1 MSKFL
6 FFILFILGAFNIG
19 AQSVGNGSLG
29 NATLSFTY
37 HTDETRARVVEID
50 PSNSAYDEIE
60 LDPSNTFQSPSF
72 LFSKID
78 PNTNQQNRVLIMNMA
93 QGQSPLPT
101 RNYQIALIQ
110 AVFTSPPPPFGTGA
124 IILRVNKFTKT
135 NWCLTV
141 GADCKLQV
149 ILVPQFNN
157 LTLNNGAEVTCYP
170 WDGNTGGV
178 SCFLVQNKLTINA
191 GAWINV
197 AQKGFRNLNSGGN
210 GGNGGGNPFSTFI
223 PQNPATFPIEGNN
236 GLQIGPEFR
245 PLRQP
250 SGDCNLTSQNGGKG
264 GTGGYAY
271 LGGNGFQ
278 GFLPETRMNHSP
290 IAPPNLVFLGNAGLQ
305 GNGGRGGKGG
315 GQGGNGGNGGD
326 PAYPGQVGFSGNLG
340 SDGGQGGNGGKG
352 GGAIIVLANEIIV
365 NTGSPVVNIS
375 AENGNNALPI
385 NSAPNYGESGSGGM
399 GGDAKCHNG
408 NELIGYGPGGIR
420 GQRGDGASG
429 GQGGSGGNVGS
440 ASIRFGT
447 TGNFSKSLHV
457 KRDIGLKGTGMTGE
471 PIPNLTSSDGA
482 DGFPVNCAVNVCD
495 KNTYTVYDCACN
507 EAYRVLA
514 EMDEA
519 TEYPNYIEYQNTG
532 KFINSYLDKK
542 NNVPITVNFGSKG
555 IQYCYYYK
563 NSQLLIAFE
572 RIDDV
577 PVTEFRN
584 DRLGSPVAVF
594 NKYRY
599 HVFWCKLSSIDMV
612 NCNTI
617 HSDAGV
623 NINNYTSPFFITP
636 NISLLASTLKTTLYH
651 TLTYDYG
658 WVEFNGI
665 GFATNKYRYEDHL
678 PYVAEQGRVFE
689 MANPGNECR
698 KGCLPFEMEWV
709 YPIGYLQGNSG
720 NGGGGGGGGSSEYP
734 VLPYMQEIWDVPVAG
749 DTGPDGQDG
758 EGGDENSDD
767 GSFPPGGGDDEG
779 SFTTLETIKPQVKQ
793 LTLYP
798 NPSKNLVY
806 LLCENSEMLNGNI
819 EVLDVKGK
827 VIQRFDAA
835 TINGFAIDLKD
846 FASGIYFVKVQSNLG
861 IQSMKL
867 IKE

>member
-6 FFILFILGAFNIG
+6 YCILLVFSVGNLI

-37 HTDETRARVVEID
+37 YTDETRARVTEID

-60 LDPSNTFQSPSF
+60 LDPSHTIQSPSF
-72 LFSKID
+72 MFSKID

-93 QGQSPLPT
+93 QTQSPLPN

-110 AVFTSPPPPFGTGA
+110 SVFTLPPPPFGTGA
-124 IILRVNKFTKT
+124 IVLRVNKFTKN
-135 NWCLTV
+135 NWCLTD

-157 LTLNNGAEVTCYP
+157 LTLNNGAEVTCHN

-197 AQKGFRNLNSGGN
+197 AQKGFRNLNLGGN
-210 GGNGGGNPFSTFI
+210 GGNGGSGIPTDNIFNP
-223 PQNPATFPIEGNN
+223 PTFPIDGNN

-245 PLRQP
+245 PLGQP

-264 GTGGYAY
+264 GTGGYAFT
-271 LGGNGFQ
+271 GAFGDA
-278 GFLPETRMNHSP
+278 GFLPETRLNHSP
-290 IAPPNLVFLGNAGLQ
+290 IAPPNLVFLGNAGMQ
-305 GNGGRGGKGG
+305 GNGGKGGGGG

-326 PAYPGQVGFSGNLG
+326 PAYQGQVGLKSNPG
-340 SDGGQGGNGGKG
+340 SNGGQGGNGGKG
-352 GGAIIVLANEIIV
+352 GGAIIILANEIIV
-365 NTGSPVVNIS
+365 NTGSPVVDIS
-375 AENGNNALPI
+375 AENGYNAPPI
-385 NSAPNYGESGSGGM
+385 ISSPNYGESGSGGM
-399 GGDAKCHNG
+399 GGDAKCING
-408 NELIGYGPGGIR
+408 NELIGYGAGGIR

-447 TGNFSKSLHV
+447 ASNFTKSLHV
-457 KRDIGLKGTGMTGE
+457 KRDVGLKGMGMTGE
-471 PIPNLTSSDGA
+471 PIPNLSSSDGA

-519 TEYPNYIEYQNTG
+519 IEYPNYIEYQNTG

-542 NNVPITVNFGSKG
+542 NNVPITVNSGSKG

-563 NSQLLIAFE
+563 NTQLLIAFE

-599 HVFWCKLSSIDMV
+599 NVFWCKLSSIDMV
-612 NCNTI
+612 NCNAI

-636 NISLLASTLKTTLYH
+636 NVSILASTLKTTLYH

-658 WVEFNGI
+658 AVEFNGI
-665 GFATNKYRYEDHL
+665 ALATNKYKYEDYL

-689 MANPGNECR
+689 MANPGNDCR

-720 NGGGGGGGGSSEYP
+720 SSGGGGGGGISEYP
-734 VLPYMQEIWDVPVAG
+734 ELPYMPEIWDVPVAG
-749 DTGPDGQDG
+749 ETGEDGQDG
-758 EGGDENSDD
+758 EGGDENSED

-779 SFTTLETIKPQVKQ
+779 SFTNLITIKQPAET

-798 NPSKNLVY
+798 NPSRNMVY
-806 LLCENSEMLNGNI
+806 LLCENSEMLIGNI
-819 EVLDVKGK
+819 EVLDLNGK
-827 VIQRFDAA
+827 IIQRFD
-835 TINGFAIDLKD
+835 TVSINGFAINMKD
-846 FASGIYFVKVQSNLG
+846 YASGVYFVKVQSNLG
-861 IQSMKL
+861 LHSMKL

>member
-6 FFILFILGAFNIG
+6 FFILFILGAFSIN

-60 LDPSNTFQSPSF
+60 LDPLNTSQSPSF

-78 PNTNQQNRVLIMNMA
+78 PNTNQQNRVLIINMA
-93 QGQSPLPT
+93 QSQSPFT

-135 NWCLTV
+135 NWCLTG
-141 GADCKLQV
+141 GADCKIQV
-149 ILVPQFNN
+149 ILIPQFKN
-157 LTLNNGAEVTCYP
+157 LTLNNGAEVTCHD

-210 GGNGGGNPFSTFI
+210 GGNGGNPLLAPSPI
-223 PQNPATFPIEGNN
+223 PNPATFPIEGNN

-245 PLRQP
+245 PLGQP

-264 GTGGYAY
+264 GTGGYAFP
-271 LGGNGFQ
+271 GAFGNA
-278 GFLPETRMNHSP
+278 GFLPETRINHSP
-290 IAPPNLVFLGNAGLQ
+290 IAPPNLVFLGNAGMQ
-305 GNGGRGGKGG
+305 GVGGKGGSGG

-326 PAYPGQVGFSGNLG
+326 LAWPGQIGLLSNPG

-365 NTGSPVVNIS
+365 NTGSPVVDIS
-375 AENGNNALPI
+375 AENGYNALPI

-399 GGDAKCHNG
+399 GGDALCING
-408 NELIGYGPGGIR
+408 NGLIGYGAGGIR

-429 GQGGSGGNVGS
+429 GQGGRGGNVGS

-447 TGNFSKSLHV
+447 ASNFTKSLHV

-471 PIPNLTSSDGA
+471 PIPNLSSSDGA

-519 TEYPNYIEYQNTG
+519 IEYPNYIEYQNTG

-599 HVFWCKLSSIDMV
+599 NVFWCKLSSIDMV

-636 NISLLASTLKTTLYH
+636 NISLLASNLKTTLYH

-658 WVEFNGI
+658 LVEFNGI
-665 GFATNKYRYEDHL
+665 GFATNKYKYEDHL

-720 NGGGGGGGGSSEYP
+720 NGGGGGGGGISEYP
-734 VLPYMQEIWDVPVAG
+734 ELPYMQEIWDVPVAG

-827 VIQRFDAA
+827 VIQRFDAV

-846 FASGIYFVKVQSNLG
+846 FSSGIYFVKVQSNLG